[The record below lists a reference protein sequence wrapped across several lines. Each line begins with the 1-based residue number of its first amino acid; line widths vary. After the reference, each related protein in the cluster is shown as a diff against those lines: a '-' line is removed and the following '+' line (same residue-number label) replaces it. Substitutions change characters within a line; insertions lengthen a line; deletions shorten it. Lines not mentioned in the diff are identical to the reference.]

1 MNWEATAVT
10 AQTADFFPHSGI
22 VEIAEGASSTQLP
35 LSIIDDSDPEFS
47 ETLTVSLVSISGG
60 ARFGSTLSATVSILA
75 NDDPNGALG

>member
-10 AQTADFFPHSGI
+10 AQTSDFFPHSGI
-22 VEIAEGASSTQLP
+22 VEIAEGSSSTQLP
-35 LSIIDDSDPEFS
+35 LSIINDSDPEFS
-47 ETLTVSLVSISGG
+47 ETLTVSLVSINGG